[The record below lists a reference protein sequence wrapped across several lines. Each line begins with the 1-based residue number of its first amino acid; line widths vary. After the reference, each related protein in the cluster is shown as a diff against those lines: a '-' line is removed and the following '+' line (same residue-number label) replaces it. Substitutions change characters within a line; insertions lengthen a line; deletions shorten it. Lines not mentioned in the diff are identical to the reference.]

1 MESIKKKIL
10 QLTKVSSILSAIKH
24 TKYYEDFHILHEDLH
39 VVLNR
44 IDYLR
49 KKDNAQE
56 FDKQEIEA
64 LSNFISNKI
73 ILSIATGEESE
84 EAIAS

>member
-24 TKYYEDFHILHEDLH
+24 TKYYEDLH